1 MPTPVYPADPCAYHP
16 KVLVARHRCAAKG
29 MPIRLEPQDEQIS
42 GYSGAHAFGS
52 CVSVQLLLT
61 QKALYILQGST
72 CQRRISLKKV

>member
-1 MPTPVYPADPCAYHP
+1 
-16 KVLVARHRCAAKG
+16 

-42 GYSGAHAFGS
+42 GCSGAHAFGS